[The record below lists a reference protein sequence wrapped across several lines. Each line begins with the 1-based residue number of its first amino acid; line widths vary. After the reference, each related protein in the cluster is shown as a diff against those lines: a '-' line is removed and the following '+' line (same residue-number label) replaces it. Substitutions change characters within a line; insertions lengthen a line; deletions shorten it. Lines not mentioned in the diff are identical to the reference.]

1 MKRTIIG
8 DIFSG
13 TNENL
18 PHCAVQSRQKNYY
31 LRLMACVGR
40 AEKQAISHSL
50 SRMDPNRILQAQYY
64 RLIHFTTDRR
74 FVNPWRG
81 MRERSWIL
89 LFRIIELH
97 HGRFT
102 FRKLLR
108 WNNDQRR
115 PGDTYDWYVSII
127 ICPFSF
133 DHIFWNNARSLYIE
147 IFFIYIYIYLSC
159 FHRCISKLSTPP
171 SHLSN
176 IWMKCVHLSKRYSF
190 TSYILNNVNND
201 LLNLQYSL

>member
-147 IFFIYIYIYLSC
+147 IFFIYIYISFLFPSMYIKTVDTTVSLVQYLDEMRS
-159 FHRCISKLSTPP
+159 FIKT
-171 SHLSN
+171 
-176 IWMKCVHLSKRYSF
+176 IFFYIVHIKQRE
-190 TSYILNNVNND
+190 
-201 LLNLQYSL
+201 

>member
-1 MKRTIIG
+1 MRG
-8 DIFSG
+8 G
-13 TNENL
+13 
-18 PHCAVQSRQKNYY
+18 QRSRRY
-31 LRLMACVGR
+31 LILCRGWIPT
-40 AEKQAISHSL
+40 EY
-50 SRMDPNRILQAQYY
+50 LQAQYY
-64 RLIHFTTDRR
+64 RLIRFTTDRR

-133 DHIFWNNARSLYIE
+133 DHIFWNNAPLPPRSLSLYRN
-147 IFFIYIYIYLSC
+147 IFHIYIYISFL
-159 FHRCISKLSTPP
+159 FP
-171 SHLSN
+171 SMYIKTVDTCPILGWN
-176 IWMKCVHLSKRYSF
+176 AFIYQNDILRNF
-190 TSYILNNVNND
+190 ISYILNNVNND
-201 LLNLQYSL
+201 LLNLQYPL